1 MRNYAFSVDLG
12 GTTTNFSVFIS
23 DEIISE
29 WTVPTP
35 KDNLIVMVEDEIKSE
50 IARLNL
56 KSTDF
61 KAIILGIAGTVTDG
75 IVKYAINLNLS
86 DCDFGGVLQSQLV

>member
-1 MRNYAFSVDLG
+1 MKDYAFSIDLG

-35 KDNLIVMVEDEIKSE
+35 KDNIIGMLEDEIRNE
-50 IARLNL
+50 ISKLKLN
-56 KSTDF
+56 STDF
-61 KAIILGIAGTVTDG
+61 KAIVIGIAGIVKDG
-75 IVKYAINLNLS
+75 IVVNAINLNLS
-86 DCDFGGVLQSQLV
+86 EYDLDGILKS